1 MKRSKRLLVLLGVLA
16 VACAATLVVWRM
28 EEEKE
33 QIKVSGEVVLEIPA
47 DQVITLSWDYEDTS
61 LAFHKDETWLYDGD
75 EAFPVSEEAVEALL
89 DQFSAFSAAFT
100 IEEPEDLGQ
109 YGLSDPLCTIEI
121 ATEEETYEILLGDY
135 SAMDSQRYVSTGD
148 GNVYLAATD
157 PLDAY
162 DVTLED
168 MIQHDDTP
176 YFDQISAIRFTGAD
190 DYEIFYE
197 EDNTAAWREE
207 DVYFTEQ
214 DGADQPLD
222 AALVEDY
229 LLSITSLDLTDYVTY
244 NATEEEIAACGLDD
258 PELTVAVDYTSEDE
272 EGETVSD
279 TLTLSISRDPE
290 ELAALADQTEEETE
304 DTEEEEEITAY
315 ARVGDSQIL
324 YQISGSDYE
333 ALMAASYDDLR
344 HQEILPGDFEH
355 VTGLTVTLEG
365 ETYPITSEGD
375 GEDRVFSYGEEELD
389 VTELQ
394 SALEALT
401 AEEFTDASPAGK
413 EEIRL
418 TVTFD
423 LENHPQAEIVL
434 YRQDGSTCLAEVD
447 GRPVALVERP
457 AAVDLIE
464 AVNAIVLQ

>member
-47 DQVITLSWDYEDTS
+47 DRVIALSWDYEDTD

-176 YFDQISAIRFTGAD
+176 YFDQISTIRFTGAD

-197 EDNTAAWREE
+197 EDNTA
-207 DVYFTEQ
+207 
-214 DGADQPLD
+214 
-222 AALVEDY
+222 
-229 LLSITSLDLTDYVTY
+229 
-244 NATEEEIAACGLDD
+244 
-258 PELTVAVDYTSEDE
+258 
-272 EGETVSD
+272 
-279 TLTLSISRDPE
+279 
-290 ELAALADQTEEETE
+290 
-304 DTEEEEEITAY
+304 
-315 ARVGDSQIL
+315 
-324 YQISGSDYE
+324 
-333 ALMAASYDDLR
+333 
-344 HQEILPGDFEH
+344 
-355 VTGLTVTLEG
+355 
-365 ETYPITSEGD
+365 
-375 GEDRVFSYGEEELD
+375 
-389 VTELQ
+389 
-394 SALEALT
+394 SAPS
-401 AEEFTDASPAGK
+401 ASPG
-413 EEIRL
+413 RM
-418 TVTFD
+418 TMRSSMTRTT
-423 LENHPQAEIVL
+423 PPPGG
-434 YRQDGSTCLAEVD
+434 RRTCTSPSETGGTSPWTPLWW
-447 GRPVALVERP
+447 RTTSSPSP
-457 AAVDLIE
+457 AWTSPTT
-464 AVNAIVLQ
+464 